1 MAKQMIRKKLLIL
14 LSGFML
20 VTQSVLSQNDT
31 VPIHKNEFGIDVTGT
46 IRFFTKFQNS
56 SDFNYI
62 PTYYLTY
69 RRFYT
74 RGNIRFGIGGD
85 VSDLEITGM
94 VGDSN
99 IYHRVSNGIDTR
111 LGWEFKSDLSKRWQ
125 VFYGLDFRFSMGKQR
140 NEAAFF
146 NGGYAVGFEN
156 HSTTY
161 GVAPVLG
168 FRFKINNRVSLLTE
182 ANFSFNITKYRTRN
196 IYTPLS
202 GYPDLP
208 DEVAPNTKNI
218 YTSFAQPI
226 SVFLVFN
233 I

>member
-1 MAKQMIRKKLLIL
+1 MNRKKILVALYGLI
-14 LSGFML
+14 FIAHN
-20 VTQSVLSQNDT
+20 VLSQNDT
-31 VPIHKNEFGIDVTGT
+31 VSMPKNEFGIDVTGT
-46 IRFFTKFQNS
+46 IRFFMKFQNS
-56 SDFNYI
+56 SDYI
-62 PTYYLTY
+62 YTPKYYLTY
-69 RRFYT
+69 RRYLNH
-74 RGNIRFGIGGD
+74 GNIRFGIGGD

-99 IYHRVSNGIDTR
+99 IYHRVSNNVDTR
-111 LGWEFKSDLSKRWQ
+111 FGWEFKSDLSKRWQ
-125 VFYGLDFRFSMGKQR
+125 VFYGLDFRFLIGKQR
-140 NEAAFF
+140 DEVAFF

-168 FRFKINNRVSLLTE
+168 FRYKINNRISLLTE
-182 ANFSFNITKYRTRN
+182 ASFSFNINQYRTRN

-202 GYPDLP
+202 GYPNLP
-208 DEVAPNTKNI
+208 DEVAPATRNI

-226 SVFLVFN
+226 AIYLVFN

>member
-1 MAKQMIRKKLLIL
+1 MNKYKLLIL
-14 LSGFML
+14 LSGFL
-20 VTQSVLSQNDT
+20 LFTQDVVSQTDT
-31 VPIHKNEFGIDVTGT
+31 TTTHKNEFGIDVTGT
-46 IRFFTKFQNS
+46 IRFFTKFQNT
-56 SDFNYI
+56 SDYSYT

-69 RRFYT
+69 RRYFNS
-74 RGNIRFGIGGD
+74 GNIRFGIGGD

-99 IYHRVSNGIDTR
+99 VYHRITNGIDTR
-111 LGWEFKSDLSKRWQ
+111 LGWEFKSELSKRWQ
-125 VFYGLDFRFSMGKQR
+125 VFYGLDFRFSAGKQR

-161 GVAPVLG
+161 SFAPVLG
-168 FRFKINNRVSLLTE
+168 FRFKLNNRISLLTE
-182 ANFSFNITKYRTRN
+182 ANFSFNVTKYKTRN

-202 GYPDLP
+202 GYPSMP
-208 DEVAPNTKNI
+208 DEVAPDTRNI
-218 YTSFAQPI
+218 YTSFSQPI
-226 SVFLVFN
+226 AVYLVFN